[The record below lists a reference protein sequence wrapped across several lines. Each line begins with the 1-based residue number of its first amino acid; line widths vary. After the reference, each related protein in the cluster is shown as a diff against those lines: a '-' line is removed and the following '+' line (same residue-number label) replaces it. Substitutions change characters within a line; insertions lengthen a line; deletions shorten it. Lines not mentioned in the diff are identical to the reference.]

1 MAGTMDTKLDILI
14 SVQRET
20 LDAIKRL
27 ADAQELRLDH
37 IEAELKELWQ
47 EIEKGSASRKEIYE
61 RIEKIMRT
69 CAGRHGL
76 IDERLRDPSI
86 SGDGKGTLKDIAYS
100 AWGIIGA
107 AILGGAGTE
116 LLRAILRR

>member
-1 MAGTMDTKLDILI
+1 MDAKLDILI
-14 SVQRET
+14 GVQRET

-61 RIEKIMRT
+61 RIEKITRT

-76 IDERLRDPSI
+76 IDERTCGVPPPK
-86 SGDGKGTLKDIAYS
+86 DGKGTLKDIAYS
-100 AWGIIGA
+100 AWGILGA
-107 AILGGAGTE
+107 AILGGIGVE
-116 LLRAILRR
+116 ILRMLLRR